1 MLVLPRVLFV
11 SGFQELEKERQKEGE
26 REREFLMAVEA
37 EGPGF
42 EMLPQK
48 QDRMPPIFTLV
59 DTEENDSS
67 GQRSLPNLGASWCF
81 DFHSPRE

>member
-1 MLVLPRVLFV
+1 
-11 SGFQELEKERQKEGE
+11 
-26 REREFLMAVEA
+26 MAVEA

-48 QDRMPPIFTLV
+48 QDRMLPIFTLV

-67 GQRSLPNLGASWCF
+67 GQR
-81 DFHSPRE
+81 